1 PPRQPA
7 AQRNPHR
14 LTLEIFCML
23 LHLIGL
29 LDRVLN
35 SQVTGAKPLQV
46 QFDAYKWVAQD
57 DPISRTCSETGFTA
71 RPY

>member
-46 QFDAYKWVAQD
+46 QTVRVSVLVPGRPSA
-57 DPISRTCSETGFTA
+57 TGITRFIA
-71 RPY
+71 G